1 MQRLNSKRKSPV
13 AISRFSLIRRTFNFQ
28 FRFYFKWVWP
38 LAIGSLLKWMNK
50 YVKLVFCCC
59 FHELQINCMQH
70 MFELQGTVSVFSSI
84 ENLCNAVTICLQHVQ
99 KTIRSVFFFV
109 QFGLYADYK
118 LSIPYSIRLLSLS
131 DWIACCFFCCCRFVG
146 NDGGVSPNWT
156 QMEFALPQTIRNTL
170 IYGSQVQSRNNIAMN
185 IVFTISY

>member
-1 MQRLNSKRKSPV
+1 MFSQFFVVVSMSYKSIV
-13 AISRFSLIRRTFNFQ
+13 
-28 FRFYFKWVWP
+28 
-38 LAIGSLLKWMNK
+38 
-50 YVKLVFCCC
+50 
-59 FHELQINCMQH
+59 
-70 MFELQGTVSVFSSI
+70 
-84 ENLCNAVTICLQHVQ
+84 CNICLNCKARFPYSLQLKICAMLSPFVYNMFRKQ
-99 KTIRSVFFFV
+99 FVLLFFV